1 MTDASPAKSVRELL
15 VEVGLGQ
22 ASASLPKI
30 HHRFQ
35 WLEHL
40 AEILAD
46 EITIVAA
53 VCTSYLLY
61 HHFNLGRDA
70 QYPIRSLWIAALAVA
85 TLYVILLDRDGAY
98 RPGNSLLRIKETETS
113 LRVTAEV
120 FLLVLPLAFFA
131 NLRLP
136 RWLFLISLILVPT
149 MQIIQKQLL
158 FLGLRKLRSAGF
170 GVKQV
175 VIYGAGAV
183 GRRVFSALIRSP
195 KLGMVPVAMITD
207 DPTQYGQVVFEYSYH
222 RNRKL
227 EVMSASIDADLLRR
241 LNCDF
246 LVIAA
251 EELGSERLLQLAQA
265 AQEAHASVGYMS
277 ASALAGDYLFD
288 YADLDGM
295 MLNVVGQPE
304 RNWYYESAKRP
315 FDFLG
320 ALALIVMT
328 SPIWLAIAL
337 AIRFDSPGPI
347 LFRQKRV
354 GIGGHIFEMFKFRS
368 MHVNAPKYGFS
379 PKKAHDPRI
388 TRIGRFLRRTSLDEL
403 PQLLNVLRGDMSLV
417 GPRPEMP
424 FIVAGYNALQRQR
437 LAVLPGITGLWQLS
451 ADRSELIHENIQ
463 YDLYYITHRSFFMDC
478 AVLIHTLLF
487 AMHGV

>member
-1 MTDASPAKSVRELL
+1 
-15 VEVGLGQ
+15 
-22 ASASLPKI
+22 
-30 HHRFQ
+30 
-35 WLEHL
+35 
-40 AEILAD
+40 
-46 EITIVAA
+46 
-53 VCTSYLLY
+53 
-61 HHFNLGRDA
+61 
-70 QYPIRSLWIAALAVA
+70 
-85 TLYVILLDRDGAY
+85 
-98 RPGNSLLRIKETETS
+98 
-113 LRVTAEV
+113 
-120 FLLVLPLAFFA
+120 
-131 NLRLP
+131 
-136 RWLFLISLILVPT
+136 
-149 MQIIQKQLL
+149 
-158 FLGLRKLRSAGF
+158 
-170 GVKQV
+170 
-175 VIYGAGAV
+175 
-183 GRRVFSALIRSP
+183 
-195 KLGMVPVAMITD
+195 
-207 DPTQYGQVVFEYSYH
+207 
-222 RNRKL
+222 
-227 EVMSASIDADLLRR
+227 MSASIDADLLRR